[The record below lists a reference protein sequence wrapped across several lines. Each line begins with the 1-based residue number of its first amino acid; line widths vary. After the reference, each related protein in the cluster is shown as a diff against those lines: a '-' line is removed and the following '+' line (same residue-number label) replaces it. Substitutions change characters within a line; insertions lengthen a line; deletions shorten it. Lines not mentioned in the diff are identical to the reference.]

1 MEDTTESK
9 IKSTNPLRK
18 LTTNKGDVNVETPPQ
33 IFKRKQYSIWKTQF
47 GFQSGYSTNDNII
60 VQLVDK
66 ILVLLEKSSS
76 L

>member
-33 IFKRKQYSIWKTQF
+33 IFKRKQYSI
-47 GFQSGYSTNDNII
+47 
-60 VQLVDK
+60 
-66 ILVLLEKSSS
+66 
-76 L
+76 